1 MTVTYHSRHVTVYN
15 YALPVTVS
23 HHAAHLAPRA
33 LPTQTIH
40 SSMLRVQPEPA
51 HRSTRTDYFGNHVFF
66 FTLEE
71 THRSLKVESLCKVTL
86 SAPVR
91 PPADSTLPWEQVR
104 DRLARDL
111 SPDTLEAHQYGFD
124 SSFVVTSA
132 AVEDYAKPSFPPGR
146 PVLAAVVDL
155 MHRIHRD
162 FTYDPQATTIATPL
176 VEVLRHRR
184 GVCQD
189 FAHLQIACCR
199 TMGLAARYVSGYVH
213 TYRATSPTGTDG
225 QPTRLIGADASHA
238 WLAIYVPAVGWVDLD
253 PTNDTMP
260 SVEHITI
267 AWGRDYDD
275 VSPLKGVVMGGGKHS
290 LRVEVSVTLCPTP

>member
-15 YALPVTVS
+15 YTLPVTVS
-23 HHAAHLAPRA
+23 HHAAHLVPRA

-40 SSMLRVQPEPA
+40 GSIIRVKPEPA
-51 HRSTRTDYFGNHVFF
+51 HRSTRTDYFGNNVFF

-71 THRSLKVESLCKVTL
+71 THNSLTVESLCTVTL
-86 SAPVR
+86 R
-91 PPADSTLPWEQVR
+91 EQNLPPADGTPPWEQVR
-104 DRLARDL
+104 DCLASAH
-111 SPDTLEAHQYGFD
+111 SPETLGACQYVFNSPFVFT
-124 SSFVVTSA
+124 SS
-132 AVEDYAKPSFPPGR
+132 AVEAYARPSFPPGR
-146 PVLAAVVDL
+146 PILTAVVDL

-162 FTYDPQATTIATPL
+162 FTYDPKATTLATPL
-176 VEVLRHRR
+176 TDVLRHRR

-213 TYRATSPTGTDG
+213 TCRTPSQTAADYSTM
-225 QPTRLIGADASHA
+225 LIGADASHA
-238 WLAIYVPAVGWVDLD
+238 WLAVYVPVVGWVDLD

-275 VSPLKGVVMGGGKHS
+275 VSPLKGVVTGGGQHT
-290 LRVEVSVTLCPTP
+290 LRVEVSVTLSPTP